1 MSRYLPAL
9 AIAALMSGA
18 GLAQA
23 QTTTMSNPSAPVNNS
38 GHPANKMS
46 TPGTQDASDYT
57 KAAKRSD
64 TTAPMQ
70 STDTSHQSNMV
81 RRTRSNDMDRASVEA
96 TRALNLLEANGYT
109 GIREFHRR
117 GDRFE
122 ALVTNDGVQQRV
134 MVDPESRKIDRVS

>member
-1 MSRYLPAL
+1 MKRYLSAL

-23 QTTTMSNPSAPVNNS
+23 QTTSPSAPVNNS
-38 GHPANKMS
+38 GHPADTMS
-46 TPGTQDASDYT
+46 TPGTQDPNDYT
-57 KAAKRSD
+57 RAAKRSD
-64 TTAPMQ
+64 KPTMQ
-70 STDTSHQSNMV
+70 SMGNAHQSAMGQ
-81 RRTRSNDMDRASVEA
+81 RTRSNGVNRNGIEA
-96 TRALNLLEANGYT
+96 TRALNLLEGNGYT
-109 GIREFHRR
+109 DIREFHRL